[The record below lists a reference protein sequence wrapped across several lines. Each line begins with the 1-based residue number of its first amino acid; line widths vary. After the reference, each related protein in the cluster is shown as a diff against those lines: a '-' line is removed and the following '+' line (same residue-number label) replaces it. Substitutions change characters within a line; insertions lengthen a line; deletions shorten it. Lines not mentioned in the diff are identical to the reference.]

1 MSFKKRYKFFGRYST
16 TLTNKIKESFGSVLP
31 VVIVV
36 LLLCVTITPLDS
48 GTFLAFILGC
58 FLAVVGMGFFTLGA
72 ENAMTPIGQYI
83 SASVIKT
90 KKLWLILPL
99 FFLVGMFIT
108 VSEPDLQ
115 VMATELSDTVN
126 YMVLIVTVGVGVG
139 VFLVIAFLRIV
150 LNVKLKTVLI
160 VCYTAV
166 FIVAFFVPKNFVPL
180 AFDSGGV
187 TTGPMSVPFIIA
199 MGTGVAYLRSDKSAQ
214 DDGFGLTALCSIGP
228 IIAVMILGIIYKP
241 ESVKVTGGEAVVIDN
256 SKQLFSVYIEKLPE
270 YLKEV
275 AIALLPIV
283 AFYFITMTFGGKVAK
298 GEFIKVLVGIFY
310 TYFGLVIFLLG
321 VNCGF
326 LPVGTIV
333 GKILGAV
340 DYAWIVVP
348 IGMVMGFFVSG
359 AEPAVHIL
367 NDQVFE
373 ITGGAIPK
381 KAMRFSLMTGVA
393 VSTGLAFLRIYFSIP
408 ILYILIPCYA
418 LALVLTF
425 IVPDIFTAIAF
436 DSGGVAS
443 GAMTVGCL
451 MPMALGFCEVL
462 GKDAGAEGFGLVAFV
477 AMTPLVAIQILGLVF
492 KIKSAKLKKAQ
503 SVQAETSTFTETPKS
518 EDIID

>member
-1 MSFKKRYKFFGRYST
+1 MSFRKRHKFFGSYGT
-16 TLTNKIKESFGSVLP
+16 TLNLKAKEAFSSTLP

-36 LLLCVTITPLDS
+36 LLLCVTITPVDS

-58 FLAVVGMGFFTLGA
+58 ALAVVGMAFFTLGA
-72 ENAMTPIGQYI
+72 ENAMTPIGRYI

-90 KKLWLILPL
+90 KKLWIILPL
-99 FFLVGMFIT
+99 FFLVGVFIT

-115 VMATELSDTVN
+115 VLASELGETVN

-150 LNVKLKTVLI
+150 LNIKLKTVLI

-166 FIVAFFVPKNFVPL
+166 FVLAFFVPRNFVPL

-199 MGTGVAYLRSDKSAQ
+199 MGTGIAYLRSDKSAE
-214 DDGFGLTALCSIGP
+214 DDGFGLTALCSVGP

-241 ESVKVTGGEAVVIDN
+241 ETVSANGGETFIIDT
-256 SKQLFSVYIEKLPE
+256 SKDLFSVYLTRLPE
-270 YLKEV
+270 YMKEV
-275 AIALLPIV
+275 GVALLPIA
-283 AFYFITMTFGGKVAK
+283 AFFFITMTFGGKIAK
-298 GEFIKVLVGIFY
+298 GEFIKILVGIVY
-310 TYFGLVIFLLG
+310 AYFGLVIFLLG

-326 LPVGTIV
+326 LPVGTII
-333 GKILGAV
+333 GKTLGAEN
-340 DYAWIVVP
+340 YAWVIVP
-348 IGMVMGFFVSG
+348 IGMVLGFFIVG

-381 KAMRFSLMTGVA
+381 KAMGLSLMTGVA

-418 LALVLTF
+418 IALVLTF
-425 IVPDIFTAIAF
+425 IVPDIFSAIAF

-451 MPMALGFCEVL
+451 MPMALGFCEAL
-462 GKDAGAEGFGLVAFV
+462 GKDAGKEGFGLVAFV

-492 KIKSAKLKKAQ
+492 KIKSAKIKKAQ
-503 SVQAETSTFTETPKS
+503 AAVSPKETTTRKAEE
-518 EDIID
+518 IID

>member
-1 MSFKKRYKFFGRYST
+1 MSFRKRHKFFGSYGT
-16 TLTNKIKESFGSVLP
+16 TLNLKIKEALGSVLP
-31 VVIVV
+31 VVLVV
-36 LLLCVTITPLDS
+36 LLLCVTLTPIDS

-58 FLAVVGMGFFTLGA
+58 VLVVIGMGFFTLGA

-90 KKLWLILPL
+90 KKLWIILPL
-99 FFLVGMFIT
+99 FFLVGVFIT

-115 VMATELSDTVN
+115 VLATELDGTVN
-126 YMVLIVTVGVGVG
+126 YTVLLLTVGAGVG

-150 LNVKLKTVLI
+150 LNVKLKIILI
-160 VCYTAV
+160 VCYAAIFV
-166 FIVAFFVPKNFVPL
+166 MAFFVPKNFVPL

-199 MGTGVAYLRSDKSAQ
+199 MGTGVAYLRSDKSAEE
-214 DDGFGLTALCSIGP
+214 DGFGLTSLCSIGP

-241 ESVKVTGGEAVVIDN
+241 ESVSAVGGASFTVNDSRE
-256 SKQLFSVYIEKLPE
+256 LFSVYLTELPK
-270 YLKEV
+270 YMKEV
-275 AIALLPIV
+275 GLALLPIV
-283 AFYFITMTFGGKVAK
+283 AFFFITMAFGGKVSK
-298 GEFIKVLVGIFY
+298 GKFVKILVGILY
-310 TYFGLVIFLLG
+310 AYFGLVIFLLG

-326 LPVGTIV
+326 LPVGVII
-333 GKILGAV
+333 GKLLGAA
-340 DYAWIVVP
+340 DYAWVAVP
-348 IGMVMGFFVSG
+348 IGMVMGFFVVG

-381 KAMRFSLMTGVA
+381 KALGLSLMTGVA

-408 ILYILIPCYA
+408 IFYILIPCYC
-418 LALVLTF
+418 LAIVLTF
-425 IVPDIFTAIAF
+425 VVPDIFTAIAF

-451 MPMALGFCEVL
+451 MPMALGFCEAL
-462 GKDAGAEGFGLVAFV
+462 GKDAGTEGFGLVAFV

-492 KIKSAKLKKAQ
+492 KIKTDILKKAQ
-503 SVQAETSTFTETPKS
+503 AAQAEVSKKS
-518 EDIID
+518 AKSKAEEIID

>member
-1 MSFKKRYKFFGRYST
+1 MSFKKRYGFFGGYGT
-16 TLTNKIKESFGSVLP
+16 TLSLKAKEAFGSMLP
-31 VVIVV
+31 VVLVV
-36 LLLCVTITPLDS
+36 LLLCVTIAPVDS

-72 ENAMTPIGQYI
+72 ENAMTPIGRYI

-90 KKLWLILPL
+90 KKLWIILPL
-99 FFLVGMFIT
+99 FFLVGVFIT
-108 VSEPDLQ
+108 ISEPDLQ
-115 VMATELSDTVN
+115 VLARELSETVN

-160 VCYTAV
+160 VCYTAIFV
-166 FIVAFFVPKNFVPL
+166 LAFFVPRNFVPL

-199 MGTGVAYLRSDKSAQ
+199 MGTGVAYLRSDKSAE
-214 DDGFGLTALCSIGP
+214 DDGFGLTALCSVGP
-228 IIAVMILGIIYKP
+228 VISVMILGIIYRP
-241 ESVKVTGGEAVVIDN
+241 ESVNVTGGETFAIDT
-256 SKQLFSVYIEKLPE
+256 SKDLFSVYLTRIPD
-270 YLKEV
+270 YMKEV
-275 AIALLPIV
+275 GIALLPIV

-298 GEFIKVLVGIFY
+298 GEFIKILVGVVY
-310 TYFGLVIFLLG
+310 AYFGLVIFLLG

-326 LPVGTIV
+326 LPVGTVI
-333 GKILGAV
+333 GKTLGAA
-340 DYAWIVVP
+340 DYAWVAVP
-348 IGMVMGFFVSG
+348 IGMVLGFFIVG

-381 KAMRFSLMTGVA
+381 KAMGFSLMTGVA
-393 VSTGLAFLRIYFSIP
+393 VSAGLAFLRIYFSIP

-425 IVPDIFTAIAF
+425 IVPDIFSAIAF

-451 MPMALGFCEVL
+451 MPMALGFCESL

-503 SVQAETSTFTETPKS
+503 ATVSAAQTKTRKAEE
-518 EDIID
+518 IID

>member
-1 MSFKKRYKFFGRYST
+1 MSFRKRYKFFGSYGT
-16 TLTNKIKESFGSVLP
+16 TLTHKIKEAFGSVLP
-31 VVIVV
+31 VVLVV
-36 LLLCVTITPLDS
+36 LLLCVTITPVDS
-48 GTFLAFILGC
+48 GAFLAFVLGC
-58 FLAVVGMGFFTLGA
+58 FLVVVGMGFFTIGA

-83 SASVIKT
+83 SSSVIKT
-90 KKLWLILPL
+90 KKLWIMLPL
-99 FFLVGMFIT
+99 FFLVGVFIT

-115 VMATELSDTVN
+115 VLATELNGTVD
-126 YMVLIVTVGVGVG
+126 YRVLIVTVGVGVG
-139 VFLVIAFLRIV
+139 VFLIIAFLRIV
-150 LNVKLKTVLI
+150 LNIKLKFVLI
-160 VCYTAV
+160 ACYV
-166 FIVAFFVPKNFVPL
+166 LIFIMAFFVPNNFVPL
-180 AFDSGGV
+180 AFDAGGV

-199 MGTGVAYLRSDKSAQ
+199 MGTGVAYLRSDKSAK
-214 DDGFGLTALCSIGP
+214 DDGFGLTALCSAGP
-228 IIAVMILGIIYKP
+228 IVAVMILGIIYKP
-241 ESVKVTGGEAVVIDN
+241 ESVNVTGGEMFFITN
-256 SKQLFSVYIEKLPE
+256 SKELFSVYLEKLPE

-275 AIALLPIV
+275 GIALLPIV

-298 GEFIKVLVGIFY
+298 GEFVKIIVGIVY
-310 TYFGLVIFLLG
+310 AYFGLVIFLLG

-326 LPVGTIV
+326 LPVGIV
-333 GKILGAV
+333 IGKTLGAA
-340 DYAWIVVP
+340 DYAWVAVP
-348 IGMVMGFFVSG
+348 IGMVLGFFIVG

-381 KAMRFSLMTGVA
+381 KAMGLSLMTGVA

-418 LALVLTF
+418 IAIVLTF

-451 MPMALGFCEVL
+451 MPMALGFCEAF
-462 GKDAGAEGFGLVAFV
+462 GKDAGTEGFGLVAFV

-492 KIKSAKLKKAQ
+492 KVKSAALKKAQ
-503 SVQAETSTFTETPKS
+503 KTQAAVSAQAEKPKA

>member
-1 MSFKKRYKFFGRYST
+1 MSFKKRYKFFGTYGT
-16 TLTNKIKESFGSVLP
+16 TLNLKTKEAFGSILP

-36 LLLCVTITPLDS
+36 LLLCVTITPVES

-58 FLAVVGMGFFTLGA
+58 ALAVVGMAFFTLGA
-72 ENAMTPIGQYI
+72 ENAMTPIGRYI
-83 SASVIKT
+83 STSVIKT
-90 KKLWLILPL
+90 KKLWIILPL
-99 FFLVGMFIT
+99 FFLVGVFIT
-108 VSEPDLQ
+108 ISEPDLQ
-115 VMATELSDTVN
+115 VLASELEETVN

-160 VCYTAV
+160 VCYTAIFV
-166 FIVAFFVPKNFVPL
+166 LAFFVPGNFVPL

-199 MGTGVAYLRSDKSAQ
+199 MGTGVAYLRSDKSAE
-214 DDGFGLTALCSIGP
+214 DDGFGLTALCSVGP
-228 IIAVMILGIIYKP
+228 IIAVMILGMIYRP
-241 ESVKVTGGEAVVIDN
+241 ETVSVSGGEALIIPD
-256 SKQLFSVYIEKLPE
+256 SKELFSVYIKRLPE
-270 YLKEV
+270 YMKEV
-275 AIALLPIV
+275 GIALLPIV
-283 AFYFITMTFGGKVAK
+283 AFYFITMSFGGKIAK
-298 GEFIKVLVGIFY
+298 GEFIKILVGIFY
-310 TYFGLVIFLLG
+310 AYFGLVIFLLG

-326 LPVGTIV
+326 LPVGM
-333 GKILGAV
+333 KIGETLGNS
-340 DYAWIVVP
+340 DYAWVVVP
-348 IGMVMGFFVSG
+348 IGMVLGFFIVG

-381 KAMRFSLMTGVA
+381 KALGLSLMTGVA

-418 LALVLTF
+418 AALVLTF
-425 IVPDIFTAIAF
+425 IVPDIFSAIAF

-451 MPMALGFCEVL
+451 MPMALGFCEAL
-462 GKDAGAEGFGLVAFV
+462 GKDAGSEGFGLVAFV

-492 KIKSAKLKKAQ
+492 RIKSAKAKKAQ
-503 SVQAETSTFTETPKS
+503 AEISAEQTKFRKAE
-518 EDIID
+518 EIID

>member
-1 MSFKKRYKFFGRYST
+1 MSFRKRYRFFGSYGT
-16 TLTNKIKESFGSVLP
+16 TLTNKIKEAFGSVLP
-31 VVIVV
+31 VVLVV
-36 LLLCVTITPLDS
+36 LLLCVTITPVDS
-48 GTFLAFILGC
+48 GTFLAFVLGC

-72 ENAMTPIGQYI
+72 ENAMMPIGQYI

-90 KKLWLILPL
+90 KKLWIILPL
-99 FFLVGMFIT
+99 FFLVGVFIT

-115 VMATELSDTVN
+115 VLASELNGTVN
-126 YMVLIVTVGVGVG
+126 YTALIITVGVGVG

-150 LNVKLKTVLI
+150 LNIKLKIVLA
-160 VCYTAV
+160 VCYVAV
-166 FIVAFFVPKNFVPL
+166 FIMAFFVPKNFVPL
-180 AFDSGGV
+180 AFDGGGV

-199 MGTGVAYLRSDKSAQ
+199 MGTGVAYLRSDKSAKE
-214 DDGFGLTALCSIGP
+214 DGFGLTALCSVGP

-241 ESVKVTGGEAVVIDN
+241 ETVNVTGGETFVIDT
-256 SKQLFSVYIEKLPE
+256 SKDLFSVYLTRLPE
-270 YLKEV
+270 YMKEV
-275 AIALLPIV
+275 GVALLPIV
-283 AFYFITMTFGGKVAK
+283 TFYFITITFGGKVAK
-298 GEFIKVLVGIFY
+298 GEFIKILVGIFY
-310 TYFGLVIFLLG
+310 AYFGLVAFLVG

-326 LPVGTIV
+326 LPVSTVI
-333 GKILGAV
+333 GKTLGAA
-340 DYAWIVVP
+340 DYAWVAVP
-348 IGMVMGFFVSG
+348 IGMVMGFFVAG

-381 KAMRFSLMTGVA
+381 KALGLSLMTGVA
-393 VSTGLAFLRIYFSIP
+393 VSTGLAFLRIYLSIP

-451 MPMALGFCEVL
+451 MPMALGFCEAF
-462 GKDAGAEGFGLVAFV
+462 GKDAGTEGFGLVAFV

-492 KIKSAKLKKAQ
+492 RVKLARIKKAQ
-503 SVQAETSTFTETPKS
+503 AASAAQTETRKA
-518 EDIID
+518 EEIID